1 MSVNG
6 LPGAHNAGLQPIDS
20 KGCHTRRTRH
30 TKVLFVSKGV
40 LANGRGRWLAIAA
53 SLVVSAAILYAQ
65 GAEHTCCR
73 ETPAAIPTG
82 PDSAPANAPRIA
94 SPTEAD
100 LLAAS
105 APVAAQQFQFALPAG
120 VASEEGLQVKTIW
133 VARAVSVLFPQITN
147 IFGYIRRDRRV
158 KLDRPGPVQ
167 RADHSRHQR
176 LAHREQQVA
185 GPGSQAVEVLLG
197 HQRTAMRDRPPV
209 GSGGGHHRAHGG
221 GDPVRAGQADVG
233 DRRIV
238 RGQRHDRLGAARDD
252 RGRHEVFDVL
262 ECPMRIRRRQ
272 PVVQCETG
280 RDAAAHARATSRET
294 IGAAGVSGVEAN
306 CAEDEVWGQLIMS
319 ETSPDLELFTAT
331 PRTGMWRLNHDGR
344 VSFARQG
351 NDWATMLDESEAFY
365 MRVAA
370 PGDLR
375 CEGAQLGVLVTRGHL
390 QTDDYQLT
398 ERGRRWMPRSQR
410 ELIASMS
417 SS

>member
-1 MSVNG
+1 M
-6 LPGAHNAGLQPIDS
+6 
-20 KGCHTRRTRH
+20 
-30 TKVLFVSKGV
+30 
-40 LANGRGRWLAIAA
+40 
-53 SLVVSAAILYAQ
+53 
-65 GAEHTCCR
+65 
-73 ETPAAIPTG
+73 
-82 PDSAPANAPRIA
+82 
-94 SPTEAD
+94 
-100 LLAAS
+100 
-105 APVAAQQFQFALPAG
+105 
-120 VASEEGLQVKTIW
+120 
-133 VARAVSVLFPQITN
+133 
-147 IFGYIRRDRRV
+147 
-158 KLDRPGPVQ
+158 Q

-306 CAEDEVWGQLIMS
+306 CA
-319 ETSPDLELFTAT
+319 
-331 PRTGMWRLNHDGR
+331 
-344 VSFARQG
+344 
-351 NDWATMLDESEAFY
+351 
-365 MRVAA
+365 
-370 PGDLR
+370 LR
-375 CEGAQLGVLVTRGHL
+375 PSIQ
-390 QTDDYQLT
+390 
-398 ERGRRWMPRSQR
+398 RRPRSV
-410 ELIASMS
+410 SW
-417 SS
+417 